1 MPSTT
6 IGICLFELPEK
17 DQAVIQ
23 RVITFGA
30 SQGKHYNLQTEAS
43 SAQIIIALDST
54 ALPPDH
60 QAVTIRIGEAD
71 KLSSD
76 LLLQRP
82 LLVTRVM
89 RTIDEAAQLYRS
101 RPASPPQE
109 QENSSSKNQPI
120 NTPLQSEEQSEPAKV
135 SDISQTS
142 NVPES
147 ITADKQEIKSS
158 EIGLDNNKET
168 VTTIKTDTKTEYE
181 ESSTATPEIETP
193 LLNES
198 APPNSDQTQ
207 IITTHPEAATSIEA
221 LPPTEGLA
229 TLEKPAHT
237 EEEEETNKESIA
249 ETEEGEDYSHLALVV
264 DDSAA
269 IRKQLEIELRN
280 AHIKADFAETGE
292 EALEMSAQTQYDLV
306 FLDII
311 MPGIDGYEVCR
322 QMRARKA
329 MKKTPI
335 IMLSAKTS
343 PLDEVQGVIAGA
355 STYLTKPVKHEQ
367 FQQTLKRVSKWL
379 SEFAR

>member
-1 MPSTT
+1 MLSTTET
-6 IGICLFELPEK
+6 IGICLFELPDK

-30 SQGKHYNLQTEAS
+30 SQGKHYSLQPEVS
-43 SAQIIIALDST
+43 DAQIIITLDNTSFSPRH
-54 ALPPDH
+54 A
-60 QAVTIRIGEAD
+60 TIVRIGESDAMEC
-71 KLSSD
+71 D

-89 RTIDEAAQLYRS
+89 RAIDDAAQMHRSKPAPASLENIKAAQAEAAI
-101 RPASPPQE
+101 SPPQ
-109 QENSSSKNQPI
+109 
-120 NTPLQSEEQSEPAKV
+120 SETQ
-135 SDISQTS
+135 
-142 NVPES
+142 
-147 ITADKQEIKSS
+147 
-158 EIGLDNNKET
+158 DNDN
-168 VTTIKTDTKTEYE
+168 
-181 ESSTATPEIETP
+181 
-193 LLNES
+193 
-198 APPNSDQTQ
+198 
-207 IITTHPEAATSIEA
+207 
-221 LPPTEGLA
+221 
-229 TLEKPAHT
+229 
-237 EEEEETNKESIA
+237 
-249 ETEEGEDYSHLALVV
+249 TEEGTHLPSPHIKETPIEAEALSKDEPTNQETESSDEVVTTEEAMDCAQETAQSPAEPEFAETTIQRAEVTTPAQTEEPQPLSTETVLQRGDADAIVENTDENLNYRHLALVV

-292 EALEMSAQTQYDLV
+292 EALEKSAQKEYELI

-322 QMRARKA
+322 QMRSRKS

-335 IMLSAKTS
+335 IMLSGKTS

-379 SEFAR
+379 TEFSR

>member
-17 DQAVIQ
+17 DQTVIQ

-30 SQGKHYNLQTEAS
+30 SQGKHYSLQTEIS

-54 ALPPDH
+54 ALPSDH

-71 KLSSD
+71 NLASD

-89 RTIDEAAQLYRS
+89 RAIDDAAQLYRS
-101 RPASPPQE
+101 RPTIQPKE
-109 QENSSSKNQPI
+109 DITNSSNQPI
-120 NTPLQSEEQSEPAKV
+120 TAAQQ
-135 SDISQTS
+135 
-142 NVPES
+142 PE
-147 ITADKQEIKSS
+147 KQ
-158 EIGLDNNKET
+158 
-168 VTTIKTDTKTEYE
+168 
-181 ESSTATPEIETP
+181 
-193 LLNES
+193 
-198 APPNSDQTQ
+198 
-207 IITTHPEAATSIEA
+207 A
-221 LPPTEGLA
+221 LPPTTESDLIKSTDSSQTSITSGSIPADRQETETSETSLDNKQEIVTAIKTEAEEEPA
-229 TLEKPAHT
+229 TPSEATHP
-237 EEEEETNKESIA
+237 EEEAVKESSIAEAGEEET
-249 ETEEGEDYSHLALVV
+249 YSHFALVV

-292 EALEMSAQTQYDLV
+292 EALEKSAQTQYDLV

-322 QMRARKA
+322 QMRARKS